1 MFGAEPLGEGDR
13 LRRRGRIGPQGEIDL
28 MGRRRAQAATACN
41 GAAGRWRAP
50 TERPR
55 IMARP
60 LEPAACNAHVRAMG
74 YATTEA
80 ARAKLVPGADLAA
93 AGRPGLTAVKAV

>member
-1 MFGAEPLGEGDR
+1 
-13 LRRRGRIGPQGEIDL
+13 
-28 MGRRRAQAATACN
+28 
-41 GAAGRWRAP
+41 
-50 TERPR
+50 
-55 IMARP
+55 
-60 LEPAACNAHVRAMG
+60 MG